1 MADNSSK
8 EPPLQT
14 MNGMPPNHNP
24 WMYGIYQYNGYHSGM
39 YPPYYNQYFN
49 QMGNNG
55 GYLNNSHQFQHNKDH
70 KNEFGHSPF
79 SKPPPTAPLLGM
91 SPLDTS
97 RPFFNQSPIRFNL
110 NGNRKS
116 APIPQNENP
125 LLGNP
130 GCAKKKR
137 KKGNKIFDDDL
148 NTSLNTLPPLPD
160 HPPPLPPCPPPDIPK
175 PPPPPLDVPLP
186 PPLATED
193 IPEPQ
198 EESIQGDNVK
208 DNQLNEPYNIESS
221 NILKSSPICQS
232 SAGTWP
238 ESLERYI
245 KRCYEKCKTTI
256 DRDQIDICLK
266 GRITAA
272 ANKDEIWTRNWD
284 EEPIPS
290 VHSERNTLSV
300 KPVRGTLSL
309 YQKSEIEPSKSKN
322 SLSPR
327 GINVHKGSPQRRRR
341 QHSRSKSRSPPRK
354 RLSASSVSSDEVD
367 DKKTIKSKTRQK
379 VKDRLS
385 LDIKKQE
392 KYNKN
397 AKKKPTYNQFIVD
410 DLQGN
415 AEKLQK
421 RAERFGNSSHIPTI
435 ASSIQAGRES
445 CRRPEPSVKKP
456 IIHDTEGEYELN
468 NVHIV
473 GTCLDIE
480 KSFLRLTK
488 APEACEVRPVS
499 VLKSSLKNVKERWI
513 DKQDYRYACDQLKSI
528 RQDLTVQGIRDNFTV
543 EVYET
548 HARIALE
555 KGDHEEFNQC
565 QTQLKMLY
573 GELPESRTNTAEF
586 TAYRILYYIFTK
598 NTLDLTTIFQF
609 LSKEDRENECIKH
622 ALQTRCAWAT
632 GNLHKFFLLYKTAPL
647 MAGYLMDWF
656 VERERKLY
664 LKYIIKSYRQTV
676 PVDFIVREL
685 AFESSSKAFEFL
697 NQFPLSYTGCDQNQI
712 DCKASLPAVASI

>member
-39 YPPYYNQYFN
+39 YPPYYNQYYN
-49 QMGNNG
+49 QMGNNAFPN
-55 GYLNNSHQFQHNKDH
+55 NNSHQFQHNKDY
-70 KNEFGHSPF
+70 KNEFGHPPF
-79 SKPPPTAPLLGM
+79 SKPPPPAPLLGM

-97 RPFFNQSPIRFNL
+97 RPFLNQSPIRFHL
-110 NGNRKS
+110 NANRKS
-116 APIPQNENP
+116 TPIPQNENP
-125 LLGNP
+125 LLGNT
-130 GCAKKKR
+130 GNAKKKR
-137 KKGNKIFDDDL
+137 KKGNKVFDEDL
-148 NTSLNTLPPLPD
+148 NSSINSLPPLPD
-160 HPPPLPPCPPPDIPK
+160 HPPPLPPCPPPDLPK
-175 PPPPPLDVPLP
+175 PPPPPPLDVPLP

-193 IPEPQ
+193 IPEPL
-198 EESIQGDNVK
+198 EEPKGDNVRENDFNDTE
-208 DNQLNEPYNIESS
+208 DNSSS
-221 NILKSSPICQS
+221 NILKSPICQS

-284 EEPIPS
+284 AEPIPS
-290 VHSERNTLSV
+290 VHSERNSLSV

-309 YQKSEIEPSKSKN
+309 YQKAEIDPSKSKN
-322 SLSPR
+322 SVNSRGFITHKSSPP
-327 GINVHKGSPQRRRR
+327 KRRR
-341 QHSRSKSRSPPRK
+341 HSRSKSRSPPRK

-367 DKKTIKSKTRQK
+367 DKKISKTKTRQK
-379 VKDRLS
+379 IKDRLS
-385 LDIKKQE
+385 LDNKKQE
-392 KYNKN
+392 KYNKS
-397 AKKKPTYNQFIVD
+397 AKKKPIYEQFIVED
-410 DLQGN
+410 VQGN

-421 RAERFGNSSHIPTI
+421 RAERFGNSSNVPSI
-435 ASSIQAGRES
+435 ASSIQAGSRK
-445 CRRPEPSVKKP
+445 PEPSIKKP
-456 IIHDTEGEYELN
+456 IIQDTEGDYELN

-499 VLKSSLKNVKERWI
+499 VLKTSLKNVKERWI
-513 DKQDYRYACDQLKSI
+513 DRQDYRYACDQLKSI

-573 GELPESRTNTAEF
+573 GELPECRINAAEF

-632 GNLHKFFLLYKTAPL
+632 GNMHKFFLLYKTAPL

-656 VERERKLY
+656 VERERKQY
-664 LKYIIKSYRQTV
+664 LKYIIKSYRQSI

-685 AFESSSKAFEFL
+685 AFESSSKALELL
-697 NQFPLSYTGCDQNQI
+697 NQFPLFYTDCDQTQI
-712 DCKASLPAVASI
+712 DCKASFPAVANI